1 MYSITD
7 KEMQNKVAVSRAK
20 KYLKQR
26 RVTAIGFELLPETE
40 QLKIKDLI
48 EEAKCVKF
56 LSGEEIIKLIKDSL
70 DYDVKYK
77 LIQHVV
83 SKYNITYDNSKR
95 LKHVFNKCF
104 GVDNPG
110 QLTSVKDKIKQ
121 TNLDHYGYEYAFQSP
136 KVKDKIKQTNL
147 ERYGSTTVMQSKEV
161 KDKIKQTFLN
171 KYGYDSP
178 LKCPTIKQKQ
188 ANSAKSSKLEKK
200 VEEFLKNNNFK
211 FKTQHVISN
220 NQSSHAFDF
229 AIFKNDKLE
238 ILIDCDG
245 LYYHGYIC
253 DYDDK
258 HVRSEK
264 YDNFRLQLIPNNV
277 KFIVVVENH
286 EEECFKEMF
295 KCFNID
301 YDEIYR

>member
-110 QLTSVKDKIKQ
+110 QLTS
-121 TNLDHYGYEYAFQSP
+121 
-136 KVKDKIKQTNL
+136 VKDKIKQTNL